1 MAGPR
6 DFRLI
11 VRQLGRV
18 PYAET
23 VAAMRAFT
31 EARTHE
37 TPDELWLLEHPSV
50 YSLGLRGRARPQPD
64 NVHGIP
70 LIQTD
75 RGGDV
80 TWHGPGQLVVYT
92 LLDIARLGIGIRTLV
107 SRLEQAVIDLLAKEG
122 LAGERRLGAPG
133 VYVAGAKIAALGLRL
148 RRGAAYH
155 GLSINIDPDLSAF
168 SHIDPCGYPGL
179 PVTSLSRLGIDRPV
193 DEIADRLVR
202 HLTGLLG
209 YTARVSDIPLRS

>member
-11 VRQLGRV
+11 VRRLGRV

-23 VAAMRAFT
+23 VAAMQAFT
-31 EARTHE
+31 EARTPD

-50 YSLGLRGRARPQPD
+50 YSLGLRGRARPQPAR
-64 NVHGIP
+64 VHDIP
-70 LIQTD
+70 LVQTD

-92 LLDIARLGIGIRTLV
+92 LLDLTRLGIGIRALV
-107 SRLEQAVIDLLAKEG
+107 GRLEQAVIDLLAEEG
-122 LAGERRLGAPG
+122 VAGERRPGAPG
-133 VYVAGAKIAALGLRL
+133 VYVTGAKIAALGLRL
-148 RRGAAYH
+148 RRGATYH
-155 GLSINIDPDLSAF
+155 GLAINIAPDLDAF
-168 SHIDPCGYPGL
+168 AHIDPCGYPGL
-179 PVTSLSRLGIDRPV
+179 PVTSLARLGIDRPA

-202 HLTGLLG
+202 HLSGLLG
-209 YTARVSDIPLRS
+209 YTARVSDIPMLS